1 MTIWPKIP
9 TAPTSKRHRLN
20 LAKCGTINHFFNNE
34 SDVLATVD
42 GNHTRFLGIAMYYPS
57 RAGSHLHYQL
67 IFVIVFCV
75 VNGLTGIG
83 DILNRNC
90 QLSTYDSSF
99 SGTLF
104 NLLNNFGLSDLLLHL
119 ISCWA
124 HRCTTGGQT
133 LKALYCQ
140 PGLRPFYERN
150 GFVVRFDERDTNNV
164 NFHHL
169 SGFIWKWV
177 HSEILTEGCIMTYDC
192 HFLMLYWVFVLHD
205 ASHIH
210 TNCYLAHPSA
220 LQQLSDL
227 QWTSYVTNHVNKLI
241 ALHHVTVEEITGWK
255 SAMCATAYQHNN
267 PSNGASSSI
276 KLSIKDMT
284 GHVGL
289 WMISAANVSGY
300 IGISAIM
307 KVAHA
312 TFLSAQCASHR
323 I

>member
-169 SGFIWKWV
+169 SGFIWNITTAVGSSMDILCYESCEQIDCTPPCYCWRDHWLEVSNVCHCLSTQQSFKWRF
-177 HSEILTEGCIMTYDC
+177 I
-192 HFLMLYWVFVLHD
+192 
-205 ASHIH
+205 
-210 TNCYLAHPSA
+210 
-220 LQQLSDL
+220 
-227 QWTSYVTNHVNKLI
+227 VNKTQYKGYDWSRWSVDDI
-241 ALHHVTVEEITGWK
+241 SSKCFWLHW
-255 SAMCATAYQHNN
+255 Y
-267 PSNGASSSI
+267 
-276 KLSIKDMT
+276 
-284 GHVGL
+284 
-289 WMISAANVSGY
+289 
-300 IGISAIM
+300 
-307 KVAHA
+307 
-312 TFLSAQCASHR
+312 
-323 I
+323 